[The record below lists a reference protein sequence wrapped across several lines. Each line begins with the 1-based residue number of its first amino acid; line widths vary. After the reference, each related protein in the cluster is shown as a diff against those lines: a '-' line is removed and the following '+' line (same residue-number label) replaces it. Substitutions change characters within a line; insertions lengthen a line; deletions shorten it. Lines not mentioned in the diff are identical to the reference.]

1 MEPWSSPPSV
11 LVAMVISSPLMTP
24 SLMNLVGVPPMS
36 AWTKKEILSPTTL
49 PSLSGRSPEGVA
61 TVPVNFSPSCLK
73 TKVRS
78 SGLSPICMVPD
89 QLPEISAARAAPTRR
104 TQSTAVAQRVRRVMK
119 AILPLACSVTLVWS
133 HRYEKGRRRQ
143 LGPARKDGEA
153 ILRRDG
159 DLGAAFLHWHGAALP
174 DAGSGGRDPYGRD
187 RPRQDRP
194 DGDAQPDLEAA
205 QPADRRL
212 PVYRRGAHRAHPG
225 AHAGYLLRPGGADG
239 GVHGAEGPGQ
249 PHGHA
254 ELP

>member
-1 MEPWSSPPSV
+1 
-11 LVAMVISSPLMTP
+11 MVISSPLMTP

-89 QLPEISAARAAPTRR
+89 QLPEISAASTAPTRS
-104 TQSTAVAQRVRRVMK
+104 TQSTAVAKRVRRVMP

-133 HRYEKGRRRQ
+133 DRYEKGRRRQ
-143 LGPARKDGEA
+143 LGPARKNREA
-153 ILRRDG
+153 VLRPDG
-159 DLGAAFLHWHGAALP
+159 DMGTALLHRHGAALP
-174 DAGSGGRDPYGRD
+174 DAGGGGRDPDGCD
-187 RPRQDRP
+187 RHRQDRP
-194 DGDAQPDLEAA
+194 DEAA

-212 PVYRRGAHRAHPG
+212 FVHRGGAHRTHPG
-225 AHAGYLLRPGGADG
+225 ADAGYLLRPGGADG
-239 GVHGAEGPGQ
+239 GVPGDQGTGQ
-249 PHGHA
+249 PHG
-254 ELP
+254 